1 MPSSDGDE
9 ERVLVSIGKLVSF
22 DSSRGFGFIRP
33 EDGGPDVFVH
43 VNDIGLDEDEL
54 RQGRVF
60 EFEVTEGDRGPK
72 AVNLTVVGGS
82 SAPAARHKGK
92 DRAGSGQLTVA
103 EHQRLITEL
112 LLDASP
118 ALTAGEILTIRDRLT
133 AFADQ
138 HGWLEN

>member
-1 MPSSDGDE
+1 M
-9 ERVLVSIGKLVSF
+9 SIGKLVSF

-72 AVNLTVVGGS
+72 AINLTAVGG
-82 SAPAARHKGK
+82 APAPPRHRG
-92 DRAGSGQLTVA
+92 RGAGQLTAA
-103 EHQRLITEL
+103 EHKRLITEL
-112 LLDASP
+112 LLEASP
-118 ALTAGEILTIRDRLT
+118 ALTAGEIVTIRDRL
-133 AFADQ
+133 AEFADQ
-138 HGWLEN
+138 HGWLDN

>member
-1 MPSSDGDE
+1 M
-9 ERVLVSIGKLVSF
+9 
-22 DSSRGFGFIRP
+22 
-33 EDGGPDVFVH
+33 FVH

-72 AVNLTVVGGS
+72 AVNLTVVGGQP
-82 SAPAARHKGK
+82 APPAPVRH
-92 DRAGSGQLTVA
+92 RNRERNSGPLTVA
-103 EHQRLITEL
+103 EHRRLITEL

-133 AFADQ
+133 NFAEQ

>member
-1 MPSSDGDE
+1 M
-9 ERVLVSIGKLVSF
+9 VAIGKLVSF

-60 EFEVTEGDRGPK
+60 EFEITEGDRGPK
-72 AVNLTVVGGS
+72 AVNLAAAGGAVGP
-82 SAPAARHKGK
+82 APRGRTK
-92 DRAGSGQLTVA
+92 DRAGVVVLSAA
-103 EHQRLITEL
+103 EHIRLVTEL

-118 ALTAGEILTIRDRLT
+118 ALTAGEIITIRERLT
-133 AFADQ
+133 AFAGE
-138 HGWLEN
+138 HGWLDD

>member
-1 MPSSDGDE
+1 M
-9 ERVLVSIGKLVSF
+9 SIGKLVSF

-60 EFEVTEGDRGPK
+60 EFDVTEGDRGPK
-72 AVNLTVVGGS
+72 AINLALVASG
-82 SAPAARHKGK
+82 APIVAPVRAHKSK
-92 DRAGSGQLTVA
+92 ERVSGQLSVA
-103 EHQRLITEL
+103 EHRRLITEL

>member
-1 MPSSDGDE
+1 M
-9 ERVLVSIGKLVSF
+9 SIGKLVSF

-72 AVNLTVVGGS
+72 AVNLTAVGG
-82 SAPAARHKGK
+82 APAPPRHRG
-92 DRAGSGQLTVA
+92 RGAGQLTAA
-103 EHQRLITEL
+103 EHKRLITEL

-118 ALTAGEILTIRDRLT
+118 ALTAGEIITIRDRL
-133 AFADQ
+133 AEFADQ

>member
-1 MPSSDGDE
+1 M
-9 ERVLVSIGKLVSF
+9 SF

-60 EFEVTEGDRGPK
+60 EFDVTEGDRGPK
-72 AVNLTVVGGS
+72 AINLALAGAVT
-82 SAPAARHKGK
+82 APVRHKTK
-92 DRAGSGQLTVA
+92 ERDRPMGQLTA
-103 EHQRLITEL
+103 TEHRRLITEL

-133 AFADQ
+133 AFADEQ
-138 HGWLEN
+138 GWLEG

>member
-1 MPSSDGDE
+1 E

-60 EFEVTEGDRGPK
+60 EFDVTEGDRGPK
-72 AVNLTVVGGS
+72 AINLSAVGGGG
-82 SAPAARHKGK
+82 PAAAPRVRK
-92 DRAGSGQLTVA
+92 DRGGQLSA
-103 EHQRLITEL
+103 DEHRRLITEL

-118 ALTAGEILTIRDRLT
+118 ALTAGEILTIRERLT
-133 AFADQ
+133 AFADER
-138 HGWLEN
+138 GWLD

>member
-1 MPSSDGDE
+1 M
-9 ERVLVSIGKLVSF
+9 SIGKLVSF

-60 EFEVTEGDRGPK
+60 EFDVTEGDRGPK
-72 AVNLTVVGGS
+72 AINLSIVGGQ
-82 SAPAARHKGK
+82 PAIPLTRHKK
-92 DRAGSGQLTVA
+92 DKNSGQLSAT
-103 EHQRLITEL
+103 EHKRLITEL

-138 HGWLEN
+138 HGWLDG

>member
-1 MPSSDGDE
+1 M
-9 ERVLVSIGKLVSF
+9 SIGKLVSF

-60 EFEVTEGDRGPK
+60 EFDVTEGDRGPK
-72 AVNLTVVGGS
+72 AINLALVAGQ
-82 SAPAARHKGK
+82 APPVRAHKSK
-92 DRAGSGQLTVA
+92 DRERVGAGQLSAT
-103 EHQRLITEL
+103 EHRRLITEL

-138 HGWLEN
+138 HGWIEN

>member
-1 MPSSDGDE
+1 M
-9 ERVLVSIGKLVSF
+9 LVSIGKLVSF

-72 AVNLTVVGGS
+72 AVNLSLAGG
-82 SAPAARHKGK
+82 APTPPARHKGK
-92 DRAGSGQLTVA
+92 DRPGSGQLTVA
-103 EHQRLITEL
+103 EHKRLITEL

-138 HGWLEN
+138 HGWLES

>member
-1 MPSSDGDE
+1 M
-9 ERVLVSIGKLVSF
+9 SIGKLVSF

-54 RQGRVF
+54 RQGVF
-60 EFEVTEGDRGPK
+60 EFDVTEGDRGPK
-72 AVNLTVVGGS
+72 AINLAVVPGQ
-82 SAPAARHKGK
+82 SAPAARHKIGK
-92 DRAGSGQLTVA
+92 DHRGTGQLSAA
-103 EHQRLITEL
+103 EHRRLITEL

-118 ALTAGEILTIRDRLT
+118 QLTAGEIITIRDRLT
-133 AFADQ
+133 TFADQ

>member
-1 MPSSDGDE
+1 M
-9 ERVLVSIGKLVSF
+9 SIGKLVSF

-72 AVNLTVVGGS
+72 AVNLSAVGGA
-82 SAPAARHKGK
+82 SAAPARHKGK
-92 DRAGSGQLTVA
+92 DRPGSGPLTVA
-103 EHQRLITEL
+103 EHKRLITEL

-133 AFADQ
+133 TFADQ
-138 HGWLEN
+138 QGWLEN

>member
-1 MPSSDGDE
+1 
-9 ERVLVSIGKLVSF
+9 VSIGKLVSF

-72 AVNLTVVGGS
+72 AVNLTAVGG
-82 SAPAARHKGK
+82 APAPPRHRG
-92 DRAGSGQLTVA
+92 RGAGQLTAA
-103 EHQRLITEL
+103 EHKRLITEL

-118 ALTAGEILTIRDRLT
+118 ALTAGEIITIRDRL
-133 AFADQ
+133 AEFADQ
-138 HGWLEN
+138 QGWLEN

>member
-1 MPSSDGDE
+1 M
-9 ERVLVSIGKLVSF
+9 LVSIGKLVSF

-60 EFEVTEGDRGPK
+60 EFDVTEGDRGPK
-72 AVNLTVVGGS
+72 AVNLSAVGGAAA
-82 SAPAARHKGK
+82 APSRHKK
-92 DRAGSGQLTVA
+92 DRSSTGQLTAA
-103 EHQRLITEL
+103 EHKRLITEL

-138 HGWLEN
+138 HGWLD

>member
-1 MPSSDGDE
+1 M
-9 ERVLVSIGKLVSF
+9 SIGKLVSY

-60 EFEVTEGDRGPK
+60 EFDMTEGDRGPK
-72 AVNLTVVGGS
+72 AINLSAVGGP
-82 SAPAARHKGK
+82 PAAAPRPRK
-92 DRAGSGQLTVA
+92 DRSGSHQLTA
-103 EHQRLITEL
+103 EEHRRLITEL

-118 ALTAGEILTIRDRLT
+118 ALTAGEILTIRERLT
-133 AFADQ
+133 AFADE
-138 HGWLEN
+138 HGWLD

>member
-1 MPSSDGDE
+1 M
-9 ERVLVSIGKLVSF
+9 SIGKLVSF

-60 EFEVTEGDRGPK
+60 EFDMTEGDRGPK
-72 AVNLTVVGGS
+72 AINLSAVGGAPS
-82 SAPAARHKGK
+82 SPPRSRK
-92 DRAGSGQLTVA
+92 DRSSGSGGQLSA
-103 EHQRLITEL
+103 DEHRRLITEL

-118 ALTAGEILTIRDRLT
+118 ALTAGEILTIRERLT
-133 AFADQ
+133 AFADE
-138 HGWLEN
+138 HGWLD

>member
-1 MPSSDGDE
+1 M
-9 ERVLVSIGKLVSF
+9 SIGKLVSF

-54 RQGRVF
+54 RQGRLF

-72 AVNLTVVGGS
+72 AVNLTAVGGQ
-82 SAPAARHKGK
+82 PLPPRHRG
-92 DRAGSGQLTVA
+92 RNSGALTA
-103 EHQRLITEL
+103 SEHKRLITEL

>member
-1 MPSSDGDE
+1 MA
-9 ERVLVSIGKLVSF
+9 IGKLVSF

-33 EDGGPDVFVH
+33 DDGGPDVFVH

-72 AVNLTVVGGS
+72 AVNLTLAAGQPPAPPRHRGRGG
-82 SAPAARHKGK
+82 PA
-92 DRAGSGQLTVA
+92 GQLSAA
-103 EHQRLITEL
+103 EHKRLITEL

-133 AFADQ
+133 AFAEQ